1 MIAGE
6 IETIN
11 EMIQKTDDPGM
22 KGVLLIILSML
33 NYERNSEMKIM
44 DAISNIKVDHNRRIT
59 DVERNIT
66 RQDDIIET
74 HIGILNRVKGAMWVV
89 MGMSGVMS
97 GVFIWSLT
105 YISDLGKTVTMVETT
120 QHEMAPK
127 IDLLLKQTKIDP
139 DIDNQ
144 IEDLTNQL
152 KKLKNN
158 AVNRASRP

>member
-59 DVERNIT
+59 DVERNVSQQHT
-66 RQDDIIET
+66 TIET
-74 HIGILNRVKGAMWVV
+74 HVAILNRVKGALWVITGLSV
-89 MGMSGVMS
+89 VMS
-97 GVFIWSLT
+97 GVFLWSLT
-105 YISDLGKTVTMVETT
+105 YISDLGKNVTML
-120 QHEMAPK
+120 QGYQNQMAPK
-127 IDLLLKQTKIDP
+127 IDLLLKQTKNDGTIDE
-139 DIDNQ
+139 Q